1 MGQRDATDR
10 TDAPRLSHL
19 VVAAGT
25 PTEWAR
31 FGAEEWTR
39 RLRDLAEGADGADW
53 VTLVP
58 HHGPGP
64 TGAEIAR
71 MREGLAA
78 AGAVPS
84 IPDSPLASPRHH
96 RESPGGPTVIV
107 EPVSDGRVRF
117 ADTVERLRLSGLE
130 PHRLDEDVLSRA
142 LLRPAAAEPDL
153 VVVLGPGDVLPTS
166 LVWELAY
173 SELVFLDGGWDDLR
187 AEHLRIAVDDFALR
201 SRRFGGVDP

>member
-1 MGQRDATDR
+1 MGERVATEPEG
-10 TDAPRLSHL
+10 ASRLSHL

-31 FGAEEWTR
+31 FGAEEWAR
-39 RLRDLAEGADGADW
+39 RLDGLADGAGRADW

-64 TGAEIAR
+64 SVTESAR
-71 MREGLAA
+71 VRDGLVA
-78 AGAVPS
+78 AGAVS
-84 IPDSPLASPRHH
+84 SVPDSAVPSLRHH
-96 RESPGGPTVIV
+96 RAFPGGPTVIV
-107 EPVSDGRVRF
+107 EPEADGRARF
-117 ADTVERLRLSGLE
+117 ADTVERLRLTGLA
-130 PHRLDEDVLSRA
+130 PHMLDEDTLSRA
-142 LLRPAAAEPDL
+142 LLRPASAEPDL

-173 SELVFLDGGWDDLR
+173 SELVFLDAGWDDLR